1 MSKEVAVAAPT
12 GGLPELY
19 APVHSGSD
27 LQMSGIYVIAELS
40 AMARARVA
48 TPGDVVLALGSDDV
62 APVHLINQDE
72 DPKGTFDAYVIARD
86 PFVASTA
93 NGDMEFLPK
102 DYVRRPD
109 EADVWNGYFYYLALP
124 DVDPSLPARMMLW
137 RTAGTPVARMIN
149 TFMARAAAVEDYRPV
164 RVRFGVQTATGQ
176 KSRQQ
181 YWKLNV
187 QSIPHGEDD
196 TGLAIALKQQQMLA
210 ASQAQYTT
218 GDPVAPDPNAASY

>member
-1 MSKEVAVAAPT
+1 MSKAVATTAPT

-19 APVHSGSD
+19 APVHSGAD
-27 LQMSGIYVIAELS
+27 LQMSGVYVIAELS
-40 AMARARVA
+40 QMARARVA
-48 TPGDVVLALGSDDV
+48 TPGDVVLALGADDV
-62 APVHLINQDE
+62 APVPLITQDE

-93 NGDMEFLPK
+93 DSGMEFLPK

-109 EADVWNGYFYYLALP
+109 ESDVWNGYFFYLTLP
-124 DVDPSLPARMMLW
+124 DIDPSLPARMMLW

-149 TFMARAAAVEDYRPV
+149 TFMARAGAVEDYRPV
-164 RVRFGVQTATGQ
+164 RVRFGVQSAIGQ

-187 QSIPHGEDD
+187 QSLPHGEDD
-196 TGLAIALKQQQMLA
+196 TGLTIALKQQQMLA
-210 ASQAQYTT
+210 ASQAKFTT
-218 GDPVAPDPNAASY
+218 GEPVAPDPNAASY